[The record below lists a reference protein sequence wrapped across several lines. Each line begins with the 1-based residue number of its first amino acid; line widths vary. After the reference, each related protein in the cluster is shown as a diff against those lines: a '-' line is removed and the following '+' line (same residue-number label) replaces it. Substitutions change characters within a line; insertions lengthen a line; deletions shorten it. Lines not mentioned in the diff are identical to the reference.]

1 MRRLP
6 QKRTGASNTRA
17 GKKAAAGVMAN
28 HPETKALMR
37 SLDKV
42 YERLRKRARAEWL
55 RSHAG
60 EDPSDASVSVR
71 IDCDNG
77 DSFTLSDKVR

>member
-1 MRRLP
+1 MKRLP
-6 QKRTGASNTRA
+6 SHRPDARKRGAKSKARP
-17 GKKAAAGVMAN
+17 GKVEH
-28 HPETKALMR
+28 HPETQALIR
-37 SLDKV
+37 NLDKV

-71 IDCDNG
+71 IDSDDG
-77 DSFTLSDKVR
+77 DSLTLTDRIR

>member
-1 MRRLP
+1 MR
-6 QKRTGASNTRA
+6 N
-17 GKKAAAGVMAN
+17 
-28 HPETKALMR
+28 
-37 SLDKV
+37 LDKV

-60 EDPSDASVSVR
+60 QDPSDACVSVR

-77 DSFTLSDKVR
+77 DSFTLTDNIR